1 MKANINDKYFH
12 FELKDR
18 VMVLYLDSCLFLEK
32 ESFTHRNQLLDFLDN
47 INKSDTIKVLVVSN
61 DHPKFFLDDYKDK
74 WKGIYESEGYEGNI
88 LRVFRTYNQILLKLK
103 SMQKVVLSV
112 HIRPVNAML
121 FNFSMAT
128 DLRFV
133 SRDFYVDNDNN
144 NMVNIPKGGAT
155 FIESSLMYVNP
166 VKMLFQSDKLFPTD
180 LYKKHIV
187 DEIFNHEEM
196 MERVLTIAT
205 RYSKFDYV
213 EFEAVKI
220 MEHSRLKRL
229 DLALQKEN
237 DYLLTCIRKKKNLSK

>member
-1 MKANINDKYFH
+1 MKVNINDKYFH

-18 VMVLYLDSCLFLEK
+18 VMILYLNSCLFLEK
-32 ESFTHRNQLLDFLDN
+32 ESFTHRNQLLEFLDK
-47 INKSDTIKVLVVSN
+47 INKNDTIKILVISN
-61 DHPKFFLDDYKDK
+61 DHPNFFLNNYKNK
-74 WKGIYESEGYEGNI
+74 WNTIYESEDFEGNI

-103 SMQKVVLSV
+103 SMQKVILSV
-112 HIRPVNAML
+112 HVRPINAML
-121 FNFSMAT
+121 LNFSMAA

-187 DEIFNHEEM
+187 DEIFNHEEI

-220 MEHSRLKRL
+220 MKYSRLKRL

-237 DYLLTCIRKKKNLSK
+237 DYLLTCIRKKKNLNK